1 MKKNQYNF
9 VFYFCFS
16 RGYKSPTTL
25 SEKVKLLTNSP
36 KCWSVSAAAPWLLAK
51 TLFCVAR
58 TYSWTWMSACLCVLL
73 ADRNLIYSN
82 GGGSWLWGCEIRSS
96 SWAFLCG
103 SLQYHHV
110 LGTCANGLGCPYC
123 YCAQQ
128 AHHSMN
134 IHNPKLSPSV
144 PPTSLLSL
152 STIQSAS
159 DSILSFWSGCAWL
172 IAMGPRGLGDWRRRW
187 MGEDMFS

>member
-9 VFYFCFS
+9 VFYFCFA

-25 SEKVKLLTNSP
+25 SEKVKLLTNNP

-82 GGGSWLWGCEIRSS
+82 GAVLGCEAVRSEAPAELS
-96 SWAFLCG
+96 SAGAYNITMSWGPVLMAWGALTAIVPSRPTTPWTYTTPSCLHLYPLHLFYLSVQSSLPQIAYWA
-103 SLQYHHV
+103 S
-110 LGTCANGLGCPYC
+110 GLGAP
-123 YCAQQ
+123 
-128 AHHSMN
+128 
-134 IHNPKLSPSV
+134 
-144 PPTSLLSL
+144 
-152 STIQSAS
+152 
-159 DSILSFWSGCAWL
+159 
-172 IAMGPRGLGDWRRRW
+172 GL
-187 MGEDMFS
+187 